1 MVLTW
6 GIPSESPIRRLLDEL
21 DALGQPYMAVSQR
34 HFAETDLTLTADAVG
49 NLGGTLTHQGQTCP
63 LTDITGVYLRLVDDE
78 VLPEF
83 QQLPADDPLRM
94 HTRRLIHHLGVWA
107 EWSGCRLVNS
117 MPAMASNNSK
127 PYQAQFIQQHGF
139 LTPDTLITNN
149 PDRVMA
155 FCERHKNRV
164 IYKSISG
171 VRSIVQAW
179 NPRTDTEKVAL
190 IRHCPV
196 QFQEQVDGFDV
207 RVHVIG
213 ELVLA
218 TRITAQATDYR
229 YALQQ
234 TGESATLTPYELEA
248 DVAANCVNLSQ
259 ALDLNFSGIDLRI
272 SPTGEVY
279 CFEVN
284 PCPAYTYYE
293 SYTSQ
298 PIAAWLAEY
307 LSGHDNYYRRVWNL

>member
-21 DALGQPYMAVSQR
+21 DALGQPYVAVSQR
-34 HFAETDLTLTADAVG
+34 HFAETDLKLTIDAVG
-49 NLGGTLTHQGQTCP
+49 NLGGTLTYQGQTYP
-63 LTDITGVYLRLVDDE
+63 LAEITGVYLRLVDDE

-83 QQLPADDPLRM
+83 QQLPVDDPLRM
-94 HTRRLIHHLGVWA
+94 HTRRLIQHLSVWT
-107 EWSGCRLVNS
+107 EWSGCRLINS

-149 PDRVMA
+149 PDRVTD

-179 NPRTDTEKVAL
+179 NPRTDAEKLAL

-213 ELVLA
+213 ELALA

-234 TGESATLTPYELEA
+234 TGESATLAPYELDA
-248 DVAANCVNLSQ
+248 GVAANCVSLSQ
-259 ALDLNFSGIDLRI
+259 ALGLNFSGIDLRI
-272 SPTGEVY
+272 SPAGEVY

-307 LSGHDNYYRRVWNL
+307 LSGHDNYYRRVWNV

>member
-21 DALGQPYMAVSQR
+21 DALGQPYVAVSQR
-34 HFAETDLTLTADAVG
+34 HFAETDLTLTIDAAG
-49 NLGGTLTHQGQTCP
+49 NLGGTLTYQGRTHP
-63 LTDITGVYLRLVDDE
+63 LTEISGVYLRLVDDE

-83 QQLPADDPLRM
+83 QQIPADDPLRM
-94 HTRRLIHHLGVWA
+94 HTRRLIHHLSVWA

-117 MPAMASNNSK
+117 MSAMASNNSK

-149 PDRVMA
+149 PDQVTD
-155 FCERHKNRV
+155 FCERHENRV

-179 NPRTDTEKVAL
+179 NPRTDAEKLAL

-196 QFQEQVDGFDV
+196 QFQEQVAGFDV

-234 TGESATLTPYELEA
+234 TGESATLAPYELEA
-248 DVAANCVNLSQ
+248 DIATNCVSLSQ
-259 ALDLNFSGIDLRI
+259 ALGLNFSGIDLRI
-272 SPTGEVY
+272 CPTGEVY

-293 SYTSQ
+293 SYTDQ